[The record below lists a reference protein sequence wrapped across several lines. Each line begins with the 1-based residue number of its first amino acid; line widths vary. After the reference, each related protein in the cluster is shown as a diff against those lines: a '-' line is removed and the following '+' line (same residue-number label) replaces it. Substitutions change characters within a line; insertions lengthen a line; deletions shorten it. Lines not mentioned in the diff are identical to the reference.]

1 MIRDAQLKA
10 EDVSAR
16 FNTLRVLV
24 DTVDTRVSAFVN
36 LEKSLRGPYWEFVR
50 NSSADILTLLCVIC
64 EQIHTMEQ
72 DQNRVVSLLDEA
84 LQGEGGA
91 DCE

>member
-24 DTVDTRVSAFVN
+24 DTVDSRVSDLVN
-36 LEKSLRGPYWEFVR
+36 LETGLRGPYWEFVR
-50 NSSADILTLLCVIC
+50 NSSADILTLLCVLC

-72 DQNRVVSLLDEA
+72 EQNRVVGLLDEA
-84 LQGEGGA
+84 LREEGRA
-91 DCE
+91 DRN